1 MTWWTKE
8 NYAGEIAAPPG
19 AREYFRE
26 LSLRGPERIPLGASQ
41 MFGVDGDWIDV
52 LQDVVVVEFLLRTA
66 RDATTEGTAEDES
79 VTCKMRLWDV
89 LNSSSVTS
97 DGSDEFTVRF
107 EAGESG
113 RKCLVIRNFDQVS
126 RRRDTRAPRCLY
138 SIWLE
143 SKDENA
149 EVWVSLYA

>member
-1 MTWWTKE
+1 MKE
-8 NYAGEIAAPPG
+8 DYAGETAAPSG
-19 AREYFRE
+19 ARAYFRE
-26 LSLRGPERIPLGASQ
+26 QSLRGPEHIPASANRT
-41 MFGVDGDWIDV
+41 FGVDGDWIDAP
-52 LQDVVVVEFLLRTA
+52 QDVIVVEFLLHTA
-66 RDATTEGTAEDES
+66 RDKTTMGTAEDES
-79 VTCKMRLWDV
+79 IICKVRLWDAV
-89 LNSSSVTS
+89 DRSSIIC

-113 RKCLVIRNFDQVS
+113 RKCLVIRNFDQVT
-126 RRRDTRAPRCLY
+126 RHPDTRAPACLY